1 MGALEFQISLTGNLT
16 EALGSAN
23 KKLGETGEGAKHA
36 AHEFEL
42 FEGELGKVRAGAL
55 GINFSALQ
63 DGGHFFTFDL
73 AEGAA
78 LAFEAIKKVG
88 EAVFDLGKEMI
99 QAAAGAEDLNLAI
112 KLDVGEEGAEKVD
125 ELAESFKNSRFSP
138 KMIKE
143 SLLPILEESGMKHED
158 QWDDLVTASTDVA
171 TRLHKGPSYVAT
183 ALESF
188 KDIELNPQRLRGSLK
203 ALGIKQGEFYKDVG
217 TELGI
222 SQKAAEAKVK
232 AGQVDSG
239 LLLNRA
245 LHQIAE
251 REGGA
256 LGNATNEGNKTLGAS
271 LERLANLK
279 DNLFERLAGS
289 EGMKSVQGFL
299 DNFIETMEGPIGTD
313 LVAKLGSAFTTLFG
327 DLSGPDGLA
336 KMEEVV
342 GGIATKIE
350 WFVDVLKEAW
360 PEIKSDFEAAIPV
373 LEKMFE
379 VAVGI
384 AKVLGA
390 LPKLGDELGDKLAQ
404 ADADAQTNTVARQ
417 DIGGGWTQ
425 SMDEKDRDDALKR
438 GGKGGFFHKLFSS
451 DDTLNQEALAQV
463 DDEKGPWEAVPQ
475 LASGGIAL
483 GPTLALIGEAGPE
496 AVIPLDG
503 RFDPSTTASAPS
515 GGLVVQVGDLV
526 FHFDSAGG
534 AKEDAQQFGQAFR
547 AELGKVIQEAGYVV
561 GVPE

>member
-1 MGALEFQISLTGNLT
+1 MAALEFQINLSGNLS
-16 EALGSAN
+16 EALNSAN
-23 KKLGETGEGAKHA
+23 NALDNTGKGAKHA

-42 FEGELGKVRAGAL
+42 FEDELGKVRVGAL
-55 GINFSALQ
+55 GINFNAIQ
-63 DGGHFFTFDL
+63 EGGHFFNFDL

-112 KLDVGEEGAEKVD
+112 KLDVGDEGAKQVD

-143 SLLPILEESGMKHED
+143 SLLPILEESGMGHAD

-171 TRLHKGPSYVAT
+171 TRLHKGPAYVAT

-203 ALGIKQGEFYKDVG
+203 ALGIKQGAFYKDVG
-217 TELGI
+217 EELGI
-222 SQKAAEAKVK
+222 SQKAAEAQVK
-232 AGQVDSG
+232 AGKVDSG

-271 LERLANLK
+271 LDRLANLK

-299 DNFIETMEGPIGTD
+299 DNFIQTMEGPIGTD
-313 LVAKLGSAFTTLFG
+313 LVEKIGGAFTTLFG

-336 KMEEVV
+336 QMEIVV
-342 GGIATKIE
+342 GGIATKVGN
-350 WFVDVLKEAW
+350 FVDGFKEAW
-360 PEIKSDFEAAIPV
+360 PEIKADFEAAIPV
-373 LEKMFE
+373 FEKLFE
-379 VAVGI
+379 VLGGI
-384 AKVLGA
+384 AKVIGA
-390 LPKLGDELGDKLAQ
+390 LPKIGDELGDKLAQ
-404 ADADAQTNTVARQ
+404 SDADAQTGTVAHQ
-417 DIGGGWTQ
+417 DLGNGAHY
-425 SMDEKDRDDALKR
+425 SMDEQDRNAALKR
-438 GGKGGFFHKLFSS
+438 GGKGGFFHQLFSS
-451 DDTLNQEALAQV
+451 DDTLNQEAFAQI
-463 DDEKGPWEAVPQ
+463 DEEKVPQ

-503 RFDPSTTASAPS
+503 RFDPSTTASTPG
-515 GGLVVQVGDLV
+515 GGLTVQVGDLV

-561 GVPE
+561 GVPT